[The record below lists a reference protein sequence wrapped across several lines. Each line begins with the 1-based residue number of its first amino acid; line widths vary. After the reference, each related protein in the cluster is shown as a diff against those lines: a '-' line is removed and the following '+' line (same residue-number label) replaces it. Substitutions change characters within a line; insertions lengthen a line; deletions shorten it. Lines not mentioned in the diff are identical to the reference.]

1 MSQADYW
8 YIRFPD
14 GRILRAAS
22 TSILRQELYA
32 GHIPPGSTVRRAPG
46 DEWVSLQWTQEFAD
60 VVEELSSRPPPA
72 PPENRPRR
80 PVERRET
87 TNAANDHGVTVGSRL
102 DASRLHLI
110 GVRGYLDEL
119 LAALDSSLIPRK
131 LLLGV
136 VTSQLLI
143 LILALL
149 QQTWAA
155 WSARPDAWLAPAWAM
170 SVVGMF
176 FFGMLTSWLAQLTY
190 VELARLRPARWSEAS
205 DGLAGLAL
213 RVLISQL
220 IVWGLACGLIAL
232 LRWLPYWL
240 APPENEA
247 WTLGRQIAAESTLAL
262 GMILEALLWPVLSFW
277 WLLPPI
283 FVVEGSSPLQGLH
296 QWLTLLSEQLGRVF
310 LYQALALGLGLLLTA
325 PFLLLIAPM
334 FLPTFQPPEALQEV
348 ASRMRFVLLGLAC
361 GPLLTYWI
369 VANVFIYLN
378 LRYGTKNT

>member
-80 PVERRET
+80 PAERRET

-119 LAALDSSLIPRK
+119 LAALDGALVARK
-131 LLLGV
+131 LLLGILV
-136 VTSQLLI
+136 GLLVGI
-143 LILALL
+143 FFAF
-149 QQTWAA
+149 QQAA
-155 WSARPDAWLAPAWAM
+155 WFVRDSDWLAPALGLAL
-170 SVVGMF
+170 VTALLIDVLTA
-176 FFGMLTSWLAQLTY
+176 MLTQLTY
-190 VELARLRPARWSEAS
+190 VELSRLRPARWSEAM
-205 DGLAGLAL
+205 DGLAGLTL
-213 RVLISQL
+213 RVILSQL
-220 IVWGLACGLIAL
+220 IVRGLTWGLLLL
-232 LRWLPYWL
+232 LRWLPHWL
-240 APPENEA
+240 GPSGDEA
-247 WTLGRQIAAESTLAL
+247 WTLGQEIAAGSALTL

-283 FVVEGSSPLQGLH
+283 FVVEGSSLVRGLS
-296 QWLTLLSEQLGRVF
+296 QWLALLREHLGRVF
-310 LYQALALGLGLLLTA
+310 LYQVLALALGLLLTA
-325 PFLLLIAPM
+325 PLLLFIAPM
-334 FLPTFQPPEALQEV
+334 FLPTFTPPEPLHEV

-361 GPLLTYWI
+361 GPMLTYWI

-378 LRYGTKNT
+378 LRYGTKAV

>member
-22 TSILRQELYA
+22 TSILRQELTA
-32 GHIPPGSTVRRAPG
+32 GHIPLGSTVRRAPS

-60 VVEELSSRPPPA
+60 LVEELSSRSPPA
-72 PPENRPRR
+72 PPQPRPR
-80 PVERRET
+80 PTTERRET
-87 TNAANDHGVTVGSRL
+87 ANATADHGVTVGSRL

-119 LAALDSSLIPRK
+119 LAALDAALVGRK

-136 VTSQLLI
+136 LAGLFVGVFLAVQQAAWFARDSTWMAPALGLAVVTVIVFDVLT
-143 LILALL
+143 ALL
-149 QQTWAA
+149 T
-155 WSARPDAWLAPAWAM
+155 
-170 SVVGMF
+170 
-176 FFGMLTSWLAQLTY
+176 QLTY
-190 VELARLRPARWSEAS
+190 VELSRLRPARWSEAM
-205 DGLAGLAL
+205 DGLAGLTL
-213 RVLISQL
+213 RVILSQL
-220 IVWGLACGLIAL
+220 IVRGSAWGVIVL

-240 APPENEA
+240 GPSGDEA
-247 WTLGRQIAAESTLAL
+247 WTPGEEITAGSALAL
-262 GMILEALLWPVLSFW
+262 GMILEALVWPVLLFW

-283 FVVEGSSPLQGLH
+283 FVVEGSSLLRGLR
-296 QWLTLLSEQLGRVF
+296 QWLTLLRQHLGRVF
-310 LYQALALGLGLLLTA
+310 LYQVLAMGLGMVLTA

-334 FLPTFQPPEALQEV
+334 FLPMFQPPEPLYEV
-348 ASRMRFVLLGLAC
+348 ASRTRFVLLGLAC

-378 LRYGTKNT
+378 LRYATKNV